1 MRVSVWEREREV
13 GAEGQTDAVK
23 CPYRGLHS
31 DSYGKNIYGVFVLV
45 VLSTVK
51 LLHSYTQ
58 PLVFIENG
66 EDTY

>member
-1 MRVSVWEREREV
+1 MSVCVCVGKREV

-51 LLHSYTQ
+51 LLHSYSQ
-58 PLVFIENG
+58 PLGLIENG
-66 EDTY
+66 EDRY